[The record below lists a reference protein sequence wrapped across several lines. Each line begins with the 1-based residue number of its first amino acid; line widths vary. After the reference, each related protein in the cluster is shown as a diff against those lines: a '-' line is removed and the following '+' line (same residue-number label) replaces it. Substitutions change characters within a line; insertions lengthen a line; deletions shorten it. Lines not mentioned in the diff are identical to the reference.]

1 VSPDGQGSGQER
13 VGGVGGGWLVGLV
26 CLPGPALVRARA
38 GPGAPS
44 RIDEQKQASLVQ
56 HVVASRLRARPRARP
71 GHAAVARRYG
81 LSANCSTTWLQRP
94 PAPRRA
100 LLAAPCPWRSLRCCL
115 LLLLMPARVTNAGPS
130 HAVGP
135 LAGPAVDPPCVG
147 ATISNFAPS
156 PFCCQHHGHASP
168 ACGLPAPCLRPAC
181 TLRPGT
187 APGDRRPALTSIRR
201 RLAGRPGKYLT
212 DPASPASRRLHSRM
226 RCSPPSFHH
235 CQPAVRL
242 TL

>member
-1 VSPDGQGSGQER
+1 
-13 VGGVGGGWLVGLV
+13 VGGGWLLSGVSG
-26 CLPGPALVRARA
+26 CLCLARRWPVHALGRELRRASTSKNKRLSSNTSSHPAQERAQ
-38 GPGAPS
+38 
-44 RIDEQKQASLVQ
+44 E
-56 HVVASRLRARPRARP
+56 RPRARP
-71 GHAAVARRYG
+71 GHAAAARRHG
-81 LSANCSTTWLQRP
+81 LSANCSTAWLQRP

-115 LLLLMPARVTNAGPS
+115 LLLLMPARVTNADPS

-135 LAGPAVDPPCVG
+135 LAGSAVDPPCVG

-168 ACGLPAPCLRPAC
+168 ACGLSAPCLRPAC

-187 APGDRRPALTSIRR
+187 APGDRRPALASMRR

-212 DPASPASRRLHSRM
+212 DPAPPASRRLPRE
-226 RCSPPSFHH
+226 CAAHH
-235 CQPAVRL
+235 RASTTVNRL
-242 TL
+242 CV